1 MERHLKDIR
10 RRMVQQDR
18 EGDESNLTAQDKM
31 AKQKAKPPAYLH
43 DIDIQQTRNVLKN
56 VGNYRRTDFKQILEF
71 KTRPFQNC
79 RRIRKSDFKKQR
91 RVFVLNIVYC
101 YLLLFNIYKKFLFVI
116 SFSQFY
122 LSVRLLKLPLY
133 YLCCIIYLI
142 YYLIIQEADSCI
154 FSIQ

>member
-18 EGDESNLTAQDKM
+18 EGDESNLATQDKM

-71 KTRPFQNC
+71 KTKP
-79 RRIRKSDFKKQR
+79 
-91 RVFVLNIVYC
+91 LP
-101 YLLLFNIYKKFLFVI
+101 
-116 SFSQFY
+116 
-122 LSVRLLKLPLY
+122 KL
-133 YLCCIIYLI
+133 
-142 YYLIIQEADSCI
+142 QKD
-154 FSIQ
+154 